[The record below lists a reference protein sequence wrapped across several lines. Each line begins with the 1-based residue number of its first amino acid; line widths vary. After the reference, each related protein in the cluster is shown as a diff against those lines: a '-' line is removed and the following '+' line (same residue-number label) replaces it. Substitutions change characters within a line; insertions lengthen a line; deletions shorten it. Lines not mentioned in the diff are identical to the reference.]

1 MKRLLIPVLLVIL
14 NGFLLAQK
22 VEIEGE
28 DVIVEG
34 ASWCKI
40 YKQKSILNTDFT
52 LATPDGSKFLMLKYV
67 NEKCQVTWLGKG
79 ITFAA
84 SSDAC
89 LPKYLVKQLYSL
101 DVLEDG
107 QLNES
112 GLQDF
117 ISMSKESA
125 AASHGQG
132 DEESDGAI
140 SGSGSSGDYE
150 LVERDRSRMIQVFG
164 EDIKQD
170 MHDIGT
176 ITKNTDFQDGQTVTR
191 YEIFLPNGQLVAT
204 ARYIGNTSL
213 RGEIIT
219 AKDNRKHYVTA
230 ESGINR
236 DKAVLQ
242 LLVRM
247 LYL

>member
-14 NGFLLAQK
+14 NGALFAQK

-28 DVIVEG
+28 DVIVDG

-40 YKQKSILNTDFT
+40 YKQKSLLNTDFT
-52 LATPDGSKFLMLKYV
+52 LATSDGTKFLMLKYV
-67 NEKCQVTWLGKG
+67 NEKCQATWLGKG

-84 SSDAC
+84 PSDAC
-89 LPKYLVKQLYSL
+89 LPRYLVKQLYNL

-107 QLNES
+107 QVNES

-117 ISMSKESA
+117 VSMSKEA
-125 AASHGQG
+125 VASQAQS
-132 DEESDGAI
+132 DDSDGAI
-140 SGSGSSGDYE
+140 TISGSSGDYE
-150 LVERDRSRMIQVFG
+150 MVERDRSRMIQVFG

-170 MHDIGT
+170 MHDIGR
-176 ITKNTDFQDGQTVTR
+176 ITKDTDFENGQTVIR
-191 YEIFLPNGQLVAT
+191 YEIFLPSGQLVAT

-219 AKDNRKHYVTA
+219 AKDRRKHYVTA

-236 DKAVLQ
+236 DKAVIQ